1 VVIWF
6 GALNHKE
13 YKQRS
18 IISEKV
24 TEAGQTKLIT
34 VDVTYPNVRIKG
46 DVVPSEHDTEP
57 NIYVPR
63 HSLIEVS
70 SNHYVLY
77 LNVIYPHIVEKIPE
91 YFLSLQASVQ
101 KTRYRLHLLT
111 VGCNEHPHGVNMF
124 TLHQDM
130 PTDHM
135 NAATALKHCPIIFL
149 LLRGSDIEESVE
161 GVFQQFK
168 QLATNNPM
176 SAIIKN
182 AHQQFIYNE
191 CILFSSG
198 AS

>member
-1 VVIWF
+1 LREPCQTQVVIWF

-46 DVVPSEHDTEP
+46 DVVPGEHDTEP
-57 NIYVPR
+57 DIYVPR

-70 SNHYVLY
+70 SKHYVLY
-77 LNVIYPHIVEKIPE
+77 LNVIYPHIVEKVPE
-91 YFLSLQASVQ
+91 YFLSLQAAFRKRGTDSISRV
-101 KTRYRLHLLT
+101 YR
-111 VGCNEHPHGVNMF
+111 
-124 TLHQDM
+124 
-130 PTDHM
+130 
-135 NAATALKHCPIIFL
+135 
-149 LLRGSDIEESVE
+149 
-161 GVFQQFK
+161 
-168 QLATNNPM
+168 
-176 SAIIKN
+176 AIIKN

-191 CILFSSG
+191 SILFSSG